1 MAVFSKT
8 NGIFDLPVF
17 FVLLLGSRGNLRCGL
32 NIKILIFLDDFSG
45 LEAQGDQVFKIKSVL
60 ENTGHIFGEHEPRVC
75 FLLLVSCRTRGEADV
90 SSGRSLSL
98 CMEGFFFMK
107 KYDIATEILWQ
118 SLSIYSLTHLGFLPH
133 LLPCFS
139 SLTS

>member
-1 MAVFSKT
+1 M
-8 NGIFDLPVF
+8 
-17 FVLLLGSRGNLRCGL
+17 
-32 NIKILIFLDDFSG
+32 
-45 LEAQGDQVFKIKSVL
+45 FKIKSVL

-98 CMEGFFFMK
+98 RMEGFFFMK
-107 KYDIATEILWQ
+107 KYDIATEFFG
-118 SLSIYSLTHLGFLPH
+118 SHYPYTLTHLGFLPH